1 MFRFRV
7 SRLVAGKGVRVKVG
21 RELSRAGVKR
31 ALLITGVNT
40 GKTAFCRDVV
50 ECMENE
56 GIELSIWD
64 GVRNEPDEATVN
76 AGYSFAR
83 EKDVDAIVA
92 FGGGSVM
99 DTAKLVNLCLA
110 LKGRLEQVVNS
121 IPPALT
127 LKPMFAVPTTFGTGS
142 ETTCAAVV
150 KINGVKRGIL
160 HESLLPDFAFV
171 DWEIKAPKSVA
182 ASAGMDAVMHAFE
195 AYTCISSDKIEG
207 GIYSGSSE
215 VTDTLALKALKM
227 LRHLPEYVNNGSKAR
242 EIALGSNMAGM
253 AFGNAGVHFGH
264 AASYAISAK
273 CDAPHGVCVASVGQA
288 LLEWLKNLDEV
299 RDKAEDVESIVNI
312 NELRREVGLPSLS
325 ELGIGREDV
334 EFLVEKT
341 MEVKRLIAMRPEIGR
356 KDAGEIFMSAL
367 EY

>member
-7 SRLVAGKGVRVKVG
+7 SKLVAGKGVRVKVG
-21 RELSRAGVKR
+21 KELNKAGVKR

-40 GKTAFCRDVV
+40 GKTSFCRDVV
-50 ECMENE
+50 ECIENE
-56 GIELSIWD
+56 GIELLIWD
-64 GVRNEPDEATVN
+64 GVRKEPDETTVN

-83 EKDVDAIVA
+83 EKDMDAIVA

-99 DTAKLVNLCLA
+99 DTAKLVNLCLS
-110 LKGRLEQVVNS
+110 LKGRVERVVKN

-127 LKPMFAVPTTFGTGS
+127 LKPMFAIPTTFSTGS

-150 KINGVKRGIL
+150 KINGMKRGIL

-171 DWEIKAPKSVA
+171 DWEIKAPRNVA

-215 VTDTLALKALKM
+215 LTDTLALKALKM
-227 LRHLPEYVNNGSKAR
+227 LKHLPDYVNNGSRAR

-299 RDKAEDVESIVNI
+299 RDRVEEVENI
-312 NELRREVGLPSLS
+312 LNIDELRKRVGLPSLS

-334 EFLVEKT
+334 EFLVERT

-356 KDAGEIFMSAL
+356 EEATEIFMSAL
-367 EY
+367 RY